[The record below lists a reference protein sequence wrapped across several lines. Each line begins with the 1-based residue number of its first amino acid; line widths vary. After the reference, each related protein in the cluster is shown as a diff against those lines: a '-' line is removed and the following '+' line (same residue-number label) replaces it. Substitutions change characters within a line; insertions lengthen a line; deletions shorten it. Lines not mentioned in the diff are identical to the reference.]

1 MRANKSLYLISQNS
15 SVRALNIARD
25 VQSVSTGYTE
35 HNLLFECH
43 LWETWLE
50 MDVSKRDI
58 MQRHTQTID
67 PMLLP

>member
-25 VQSVSTGYTE
+25 VQSVYTE
-35 HNLLFECH
+35 HNLLFECRV
-43 LWETWLE
+43 WEPWLE